1 MPIVATL
8 WSLTLLAAIAI
19 SLSFTGNISYR
30 LAQNSFHVAYEDAL
44 ADAAVNRAVL
54 TLLDPGADYGRLLN
68 GTEQS
73 FNFGGASLHMR
84 IEDEF
89 GKIDINQTDGS
100 TLAALFQSA
109 GMTPLA
115 AEGLVDKVL
124 DWRDR
129 SPFKRLNGAKAEEY
143 RAAGDNYSPRNGP
156 FQSVDELTLVMGMTP
171 DLYRRIEPAL
181 TVYSGRQFVDP
192 LFAPPEVLVALPA
205 LANARAATI
214 GASPGTAAAVALLGG
229 VSAPILALKGRAF
242 TINTKISRSID
253 LVRYH
258 SVVRLTGD
266 PAQPF
271 WTLVWQRS

>member
-30 LAQNSFHVAYEDAL
+30 LVQNSFHAASEDAL

-54 TLLDPGADYGRLLN
+54 ALLDPRTDYGRLLN
-68 GTEQS
+68 GAEQS
-73 FNFGGASLHMR
+73 FGFGGASLRMR

-109 GMTPLA
+109 GMTPPA
-115 AEGLVDKVL
+115 AEALVDKVL

-143 RAAGDNYSPRNGP
+143 RAAGDTYGPRNGP
-156 FQSVDELTLVMGMTP
+156 FQSVDELTLVMGMTA
-171 DLYRRIEPAL
+171 DLYRRIEPAV

-192 LFAPPEVLVALPA
+192 LFAPPEVLAALPA
-205 LANARAATI
+205 LARARAAAL
-214 GASPGTAAAVALLGG
+214 GASPGTAATISLLGG

-242 TINTKISRSID
+242 TINTEISRSID

-271 WTLVWQRS
+271 WALVWQRS

>member
-30 LAQNSFHVAYEDAL
+30 LAQNSFHAAFEDAL

-54 TLLDPGADYGRLLN
+54 ALLDPRADYGRLLN

-73 FNFGGASLHMR
+73 FDFGGASLRMR

-109 GMTPLA
+109 GMTPPA
-115 AEGLVDKVL
+115 AEALVDKVL

-143 RAAGDNYSPRNGP
+143 RAAGDTYGPRNGP
-156 FQSVDELTLVMGMTP
+156 FQSVEELTLVMGMTP
-171 DLYRRIEPAL
+171 GLYRRIEPAL

-192 LFAPPEVLVALPA
+192 PFAPPEVLAALPA
-205 LANARAATI
+205 LANARAAAL
-214 GASPGTAAAVALLGG
+214 GASPGTAAAVSLLGG
-229 VSAPILALKGRAF
+229 VGAPILALKGRAF
-242 TINTKISRSID
+242 TINTEISRSINR
-253 LVRYH
+253 VRYH